1 MEIRSQPRWPR
12 GERTYLEGAQQ
23 CFIHAHHCTRIVEL
37 STVIWC
43 RKQRDQMPLCEKLVP
58 VFHDLLPKKNLE
70 KMKVS
75 KRNHGSSE
83 QYGDYLS
90 TWKTT
95 LLQSRWDDDET
106 FDSKEKKYL
115 LTWCARQIRSISC
128 FCKKRDTTSGPNVND
143 TPLSFS
149 DHPVISLSGSD
160 HSKSHSRPRFL

>member
-106 FDSKEKKYL
+106 LDSKEKNIYSL
-115 LTWCARQIRSISC
+115 DVLDRLGPYHAFARSA
-128 FCKKRDTTSGPNVND
+128 
-143 TPLSFS
+143 TP
-149 DHPVISLSGSD
+149 HQVQM
-160 HSKSHSRPRFL
+160 